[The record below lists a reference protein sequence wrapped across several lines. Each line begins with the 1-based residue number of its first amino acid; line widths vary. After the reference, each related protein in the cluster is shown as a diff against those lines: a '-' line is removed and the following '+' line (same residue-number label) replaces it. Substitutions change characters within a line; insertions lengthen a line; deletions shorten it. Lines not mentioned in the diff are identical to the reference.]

1 MRKNMPCWRNET
13 GEVIEMPV
21 VKIDLL
27 DGKTAEQ
34 KEKLAMA
41 LLRAFEE
48 NNIPKEWVTIIF
60 QESSVEN
67 WAVNGEMLSEK
78 MKKGK

>member
-1 MRKNMPCWRNET
+1 MRKNMSGWCNEY
-13 GEVIEMPV
+13 GGVIEMPI

-41 LLRAFEE
+41 LLQAFEE
-48 NNIPKEWVTIIF
+48 NNIPKEWVTIMF
-60 QESSVEN
+60 NESPVEN

>member
-1 MRKNMPCWRNET
+1 
-13 GEVIEMPV
+13 MPV

-27 DGKTAEQ
+27 KGKTAEQ
-34 KEKLAMA
+34 KEKLVKSLMN
-41 LLRAFEE
+41 AFEE
-48 NNIPKEWVTIIF
+48 NEIPKEWVTIIF
-60 QESSVEN
+60 KESPVEN